1 MKKLYIPLIALAVG
15 FANAL
20 LAFHVHSLFF
30 CLLPLWA
37 FAFGYFSTWKTGLL
51 SGFLL
56 FIGYTTA
63 ISLILSASPAD
74 YPLGYIYNFFL
85 DYIYNFFLGGWLLC
99 VIGGGAPMV
108 KRKLRSLQATAVLV
122 ILVFLVSWCGY
133 LSLPGSSY
141 YYQVIIESS
150 EDLSDI
156 ELYLPIGATSEGPY
170 TEIFNHPHYRPG
182 VGLTKDYSLELVDT
196 EHGKMLKLDIADL
209 EQPWNGPQY
218 PYVGNVIFSM
228 GQAPRE
234 NPQLTPR
241 YGAQGGNFRVP
252 LKVVSGQEA
261 EVKVTMWNQ
270 TPRGAYINFR
280 VSKGETYTEHIGVD
294 TVTSDEWT
302 FVDGWSRSVSHC
314 RATYD

>member
-1 MKKLYIPLIALAVG
+1 MKKLYIPLIALGIG
-15 FANAL
+15 FANAF

-37 FAFGYFSTWKTGLL
+37 FAFGYFTSWKTGLL
-51 SGFLL
+51 SSFLL

-63 ISLILSASPAD
+63 TSLIRSASPVD
-74 YPLGYIYNFFL
+74 YLV
-85 DYIYNFFLGGWLLC
+85 DYIYNFITGGWALC
-99 VIGGGAPMV
+99 LIGGGAPMV

-133 LSLPGSSY
+133 VSLPGSSY

-170 TEIFNHPHYRPG
+170 TEIFNHPLHRPG
-182 VGLTKDYSLELVDT
+182 VGLTEDYSLELVET
-196 EHGKMLKLDIADL
+196 EHGTMLKLDIADL
-209 EQPWNGPQY
+209 EQLWNGEYQY
-218 PYVGNVIFSM
+218 PYGGNVIFSM

-270 TPRGAYINFR
+270 TPRGARINFR
-280 VSKGETYTEHIGVD
+280 VSKGETYTEHIGFD

-302 FVDGWSRSVSHC
+302 FADGWSRSVSYC

>member
-1 MKKLYIPLIALAVG
+1 
-15 FANAL
+15 
-20 LAFHVHSLFF
+20 
-30 CLLPLWA
+30 
-37 FAFGYFSTWKTGLL
+37 
-51 SGFLL
+51 
-56 FIGYTTA
+56 
-63 ISLILSASPAD
+63 
-74 YPLGYIYNFFL
+74 
-85 DYIYNFFLGGWLLC
+85 
-99 VIGGGAPMV
+99 MV

-182 VGLTKDYSLELVDT
+182 VGLTEDYSLELVDT
-196 EHGKMLKLDIADL
+196 EHGKMLKLGIANL
-209 EQPWNGPQY
+209 EEKFKPSDEVPIEKPLPGVESMPEDYY
-218 PYVGNVIFSM
+218 PYGGNVIFSM

-302 FVDGWSRSVSHC
+302 FADGWSRSVSHC